1 MPNKVYDVLKYI
13 SVIVIPAVVALVST
27 IGSIWNLPYITETTA
42 SISAVGVFLGALI
55 QISSSKY
62 AKKEDDK
69 NQDSDEDPKEG
80 K

>member
-27 IGSIWNLPYITETTA
+27 IGSIWNLPHIPEVTA
-42 SISAVGVFLGALI
+42 SISAIGVFLGALI

-62 AKKEDDK
+62 RKDK
-69 NQDSDEDPKEG
+69 DEAEENKEG